1 MPKCFLPKCSH
12 TTIFYGPKYSGSL
25 TDPIDQGR
33 ITVYIRHADELP
45 SLYQLLVYTLAA
57 CNEPCQSPCQARRK
71 GFGAQCSS
79 LVHTRSRSARCTSA
93 RRDRLGA
100 RALAVVSPRDGFSLF
115 LHLLRW
121 MEVFSAI
128 LSSWRRHLK
137 ARCTCPK
144 ACLYL
149 RLDLAIFTS
158 GGFASQAFRS
168 RPCEMSFASWRCETE
183 VGVQVMAPSPSKG

>member
-79 LVHTRSRSARCTSA
+79 LVHTHSRSARCTSA

-137 ARCTCPK
+137 ARCACPNGPN
-144 ACLYL
+144 L
-149 RLDLAIFTS
+149 RLLLPLIIYNFY
-158 GGFASQAFRS
+158 
-168 RPCEMSFASWRCETE
+168 SFSFLLD
-183 VGVQVMAPSPSKG
+183 KKYI